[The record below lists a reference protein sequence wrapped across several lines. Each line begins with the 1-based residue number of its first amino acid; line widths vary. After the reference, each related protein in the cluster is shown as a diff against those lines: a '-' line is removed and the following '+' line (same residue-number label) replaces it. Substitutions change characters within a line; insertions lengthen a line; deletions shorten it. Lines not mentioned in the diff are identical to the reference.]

1 MKQALTA
8 LAMLPGADTI
18 NKRSQSCWQFK
29 SVNYLKKHYFTSA
42 LRVFRKQDA
51 TYYKHALVGATRRD
65 KPCSLELPVKTR
77 QLVVKEHSMRILML
91 GAGGIGGYFGARI
104 HEAGG
109 DITFLVRPARANNL
123 SAEGLHIISPLGD
136 VRITP
141 KLITSAQVSS
151 EEKFDAVILS
161 CKAYDLDAA
170 VNAVTPALT
179 PDGIIVPLLNGIA
192 HLALLDEKFGRKR
205 VLGGMAHLG
214 VTMTSDGKIRHLNE
228 LHRLVIG
235 SRDQHASPLV
245 DGVAKVLGG
254 SCIDFQLSKNIEREM
269 WDKYVFLTVLA
280 SATCMMRASIGDILQ
295 TCGGEG
301 FILGVLD
308 ECRIVAQKYGH
319 TPSDERL
326 AQYRSQLTAR
336 GSTSTASMLRDIEQ
350 NGRTEADHI
359 LGDMVHRATSHGIE
373 VPFLKMAYSNL
384 QAYELRRNRTLV

>member
-1 MKQALTA
+1 
-8 LAMLPGADTI
+8 
-18 NKRSQSCWQFK
+18 
-29 SVNYLKKHYFTSA
+29 
-42 LRVFRKQDA
+42 
-51 TYYKHALVGATRRD
+51 
-65 KPCSLELPVKTR
+65 
-77 QLVVKEHSMRILML
+77 MRILML

-151 EEKFDAVILS
+151 EERFDAVILS

-254 SCIDFQLSKNIEREM
+254 SCIDFQLSENIEREM